1 VTQDELDAIRK
12 RADAATPGPWTTPE
26 KNPTDEYYASCFPAD
41 EDFIG
46 HAREDIPAL
55 LDEIERLRVEID
67 RLTTLL
73 LEHETI
79 KPDGELGYHG
89 SCEHGH
95 LFVGGN
101 PFDVS
106 WSDLKCS
113 RCGISFLALPLR

>member
-55 LDEIERLRVEID
+55 LDEIERLRAAATSVVEAYD
-67 RLTTLL
+67 FWDADQYER
-73 LEHETI
+73 
-79 KPDGELGYHG
+79 DGPGREIEELR
-89 SCEHGH
+89 EV
-95 LFVGGN
+95 LGG
-101 PFDVS
+101 
-106 WSDLKCS
+106 K
-113 RCGISFLALPLR
+113 RQAALDAAGGQE